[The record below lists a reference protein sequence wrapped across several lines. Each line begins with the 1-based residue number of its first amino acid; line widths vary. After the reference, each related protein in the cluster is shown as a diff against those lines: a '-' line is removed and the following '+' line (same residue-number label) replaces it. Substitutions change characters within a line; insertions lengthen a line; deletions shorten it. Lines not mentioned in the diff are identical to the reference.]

1 VYCTPRKRL
10 PTSRVDGQIIWGV
23 KVHPHRTRK
32 TFSDRDPSNDV
43 SLKLFSGL
51 WSYPR
56 RAMAHKAHVRRSG
69 FNENFGMGLGTELAS
84 AESRRRRSALA
95 CLSSPRAR
103 APLLGSSCR
112 KSVNYRLWLDAHI
125 ITCIAF
131 SSIETEHKCETLF
144 YLRWSLETWILENI
158 SSTTRSIGATWFQ
171 QFWSFD
177 LNQRTRS
184 VISIVCHQPCH
195 IFRLVSPPFSIAT
208 HGPSMVSF
216 SPR

>member
-1 VYCTPRKRL
+1 MTCRSNCLVGCDLIHEGQWPTR
-10 PTSRVDGQIIWGV
+10 PTSAGRDS
-23 KVHPHRTRK
+23 TRI
-32 TFSDRDPSNDV
+32 
-43 SLKLFSGL
+43 
-51 WSYPR
+51 
-56 RAMAHKAHVRRSG
+56 
-69 FNENFGMGLGTELAS
+69 LGWVWA
-84 AESRRRRSALA
+84 RPA

-171 QFWSFD
+171 QFWS